1 MKILYPLYVTGFDAM
16 TDNNN
21 KKADTAGKDMI
32 CTILY
37 LENSDTSRSTDL
49 KKRVKNNYILN
60 KVEYPRTV
68 TTVHSLILNYQ
79 HNYNSNS
86 QY

>member
-1 MKILYPLYVTGFDAM
+1 ML
-16 TDNNN
+16 
-21 KKADTAGKDMI
+21 

-37 LENSDTSRSTDL
+37 LENSDTSRSADL

-60 KVEYPRTV
+60 KVEYPSTI

-79 HNYNSNS
+79 NNYNYNRKYFS
-86 QY
+86 QTTYVHTAWENWG